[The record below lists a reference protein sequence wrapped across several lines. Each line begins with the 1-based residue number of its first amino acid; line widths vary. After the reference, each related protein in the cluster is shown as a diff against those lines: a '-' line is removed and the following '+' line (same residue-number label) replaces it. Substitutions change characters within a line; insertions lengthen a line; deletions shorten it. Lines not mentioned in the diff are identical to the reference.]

1 MAGRQGGLNTSSHPA
16 AKNGGIQRG
25 WATCVWFFEHF
36 DTLDKICVSFGYLF
50 WHVFSKGEQSKGNGL
65 HMSAKNEKGEFVVW
79 GGVRQMWSKCDQNVS

>member
-50 WHVFSKGEQSKGNGL
+50 WHVFTKGVQSQENGL
-65 HMSAKNEKGEFVVW
+65 HVRAKNQKGEFGGG
-79 GGVRQMWSKCDQNVS
+79 GGVPQMSSKIDQNVS